1 MIKVIIPAPLR
12 ALAQINSEI
21 ELAVKEPVTQ
31 RAVIDALE
39 RRFPALR
46 GTIRDEATQVRR
58 PLIRFFACEKDLSH
72 NPPDAPLPE
81 AVVSGKEP
89 FLILGAI
96 AGG

>member
-81 AVVSGKEP
+81 AVVSGQEP

>member
-21 ELAVKEPVTQ
+21 ELVVKEPVTQ

-81 AVVSGKEP
+81 AVVSGQEP